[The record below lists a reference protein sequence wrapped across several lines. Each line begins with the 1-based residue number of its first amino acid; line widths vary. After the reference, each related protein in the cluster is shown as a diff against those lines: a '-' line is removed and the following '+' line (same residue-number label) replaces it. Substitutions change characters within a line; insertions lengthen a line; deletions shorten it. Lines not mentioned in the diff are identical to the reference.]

1 MTSRPYLRAL
11 FWMPLLTVL
20 GIGGGSACT
29 PRITVLDRQ
38 TILEEEAAGEWPQF
52 DAKLINP
59 GPKRGATLYP
69 STPASAKK
77 TRLYSTLSGEM
88 TQ

>member
-1 MTSRPYLRAL
+1 MTSPFSLR
-11 FWMPLLTVL
+11 PLLWTPL
-20 GIGGGSACT
+20 LSALAIGGGSACT

-52 DAKLINP
+52 DQKLIEQ

-69 STPASAKK
+69 STPENAKK
-77 TRLYSTLSGEM
+77 ARLYSTLSGEM